1 MLLGSNNH
9 HARNRVNPIYKKS
22 AMYLISI
29 VVLFIFIGILTTIQ
43 PAYRFSS
50 NTITEWTSDI
60 DGSIFLSLLGMEN
73 RAFNQAYPNNETLP
87 DISTTLFQIA
97 TSIKPNDPRSLL
109 GNELPGYSI
118 FDSQIL
124 IAGEGTNY
132 TNLPVES
139 SPPLEEV
146 LRDRE
151 AVIAEES
158 NDPED
163 SGSEEEDETTP
174 STGERDVV
182 FLYNTHNRESFLPH
196 LPDVTEPDQ
205 AFHDEVNITQVSDRL
220 AESLEAKGIGT
231 NVDDTDISNELS
243 EKGMS
248 FSQSYEASRDVVEEA
263 FATNEEI
270 QYVFDLH
277 RDAVSRDITTK
288 EINGK
293 SYARIMIVVGAEHA
307 EHEKNLE
314 FATELHYLLEE
325 KYPGLSRGVYPKE
338 GSATNGVFNQD
349 LSENSLV
356 LEFGG
361 VENNMEELNRSADA
375 LAEVFSELYWDA
387 EEVDTDS

>member
-1 MLLGSNNH
+1 MLLGSNN
-9 HARNRVNPIYKKS
+9 RREQNRVNPIYKKS

-29 VVLFIFIGILTTIQ
+29 VVLFVSIGILTTIQ

-109 GNELPGYSI
+109 GNEVPGFSI

-146 LRDRE
+146 LKDRE

-158 NDPED
+158 TDNEK
-163 SGSEEEDETTP
+163 EEEESTP

-196 LPDVTEPDQ
+196 LPDETEPGH
-205 AFHDEVNITQVSDRL
+205 AWHDEVNITQVSDRL
-220 AESLEAKGIGT
+220 AKSLEAKGIGT

-243 EKGMS
+243 EKGMN

-263 FATNEEI
+263 FSTNEEI

-277 RDAVSRDITTK
+277 RDAVSRDVTTK
-288 EINGK
+288 DINGK
-293 SYARIMIVVGAEHA
+293 SYARIMIVVGAEHDT
-307 EHEKNLE
+307 HEKNLE

-325 KYPGLSRGVYPKE
+325 KYPGISRGVYPKE
-338 GSATNGVFNQD
+338 GSGTNGVFNQD

-375 LAEVFSELYWDA
+375 LADVFSEFYWDA

>member
-9 HARNRVNPIYKKS
+9 RGRNRINPIYKKS

-29 VVLFIFIGILTTIQ
+29 AVLFIFIGILTTVQ

-73 RAFNQAYPNNETLP
+73 RAFNQAYPNNEALP
-87 DISTTLFQIA
+87 DISTTLFQIV

-109 GNELPGYSI
+109 GNEVPGFST
-118 FDSQIL
+118 FDSQVL

-146 LRDRE
+146 LKDRE

-158 NDPED
+158 TEPEEKEED
-163 SGSEEEDETTP
+163 STP
-174 STGERDVV
+174 TTGERDVV

-196 LPDVTEPDQ
+196 LPDVTDPNQ
-205 AFHDEVNITQVSDRL
+205 AWHDEVNITQVSERL

-231 NVDDTDISNELS
+231 NVDDTDIANVLN

-248 FSQSYEASRDVVEEA
+248 HGQSYEASRDVVKEA
-263 FATNEEI
+263 FATNEDI

-277 RDAVSRDITTK
+277 RDAVSRDVTTK
-288 EINGK
+288 EINGE
-293 SYARIMIVVGAEHA
+293 SYARIMIVVGAEHEA
-307 EHEKNLE
+307 HEKNLE

-325 KYPGLSRGVYPKE
+325 KYPGISRGVYPKE
-338 GSATNGVFNQD
+338 GSGTNGVFNQD

-375 LAEVFSELYWDA
+375 LADVFSELYWDA